1 MYIGDEPYS
10 RFCTHHAPIG
20 PMKAKLTLSLLNGL
34 EVTGVTYEVHDT
46 TVTGLFVRVTAAGHK
61 AYVVRW
67 ARGKKKTLGRVGI
80 LTLDRARKE
89 ALQYLAEAHE
99 HGEPLAVSKRKA
111 DNLMPTLEAFL
122 TEQFEPWARVHHR
135 DHLNGVRAIR
145 TSFADL
151 LPLRMDE
158 IDHRRVENLR
168 MSWIS
173 RGNTPATANRNIQ
186 RIKGL
191 LSRAVEW
198 GVLTEHPLAK
208 LRRLKTDQR
217 GRVRYLTTEEMT
229 ALRVAMTAREETIR
243 AERDSANAW
252 RRERNQKL
260 MPDLRKVVFADH
272 LKPLVLLS
280 INTGMR
286 RGEVFNLQWSDVNFK
301 GKILTVEGGTSKSGQ
316 TRHLH
321 LNKEAF
327 QVLSDW
333 RDQQGISSGFVFPS
347 DKGGRLD
354 NVKKSWTG
362 LLNLAGIK
370 DFRWHDLRHTF
381 ASMLVMAGAQLNTVR
396 ELLGHSDITTT
407 LRYAHLAPDAKAA
420 AVELLAF
427 NSEQP

>member
-1 MYIGDEPYS
+1 MHPH
-10 RFCTHHAPIG
+10 CTHGI
-20 PMKAKLTLSLLNGL
+20 MKAKLTLSLLNGL
-34 EVTGVTYEVHDT
+34 DATGVTYEVHDT

-99 HGEPLAVSKRKA
+99 HGEPLAISKRKV
-111 DNLMPTLEAFL
+111 DSSMPTLEAFL
-122 TEQFEPWARVHHR
+122 TEQFEPWAMVHHR
-135 DHLNGVRAIR
+135 DHVNGVRAIR
-145 TSFADL
+145 SSFADL

-158 IDHRRVENLR
+158 IDHRLVEGLRV
-168 MSWIS
+168 SWIN

-208 LRRLKTDQR
+208 LRRLKTDQK
-217 GRVRYLTTEEMT
+217 GRIRYLATEEMD
-229 ALRVAMTAREETIR
+229 ALRAAMIAREETIR

-286 RGEVFNLQWSDVNFK
+286 RGEVFNLQWSDINFK
-301 GKILTVEGGTSKSGQ
+301 GKVLTVEGGTSKSGQ
-316 TRHLH
+316 TRHVP
-321 LNKEAF
+321 LNKEAL

-333 RDQQGISSGFVFPS
+333 HDQQALTSGFVFPS

-354 NVKKSWTG
+354 NIKKSWAG
-362 LLNLAGIK
+362 LLELANIK
-370 DFRWHDLRHTF
+370 NFRWHDLRHTF
-381 ASMLVMAGAQLNTVR
+381 ASRLVMAAVPLNTVR
-396 ELLGHSDITTT
+396 ELLGHSDIAMT
-407 LRYAHLAPDAKAA
+407 LRYAHLAPDSKAA
-420 AVELLAF
+420 AVELI
-427 NSEQP
+427 